1 MAFMGATVEYR
12 PAEYDCLT
20 SNGPQGM
27 VQLQLNE
34 QDLRQTAWRKLPR
47 PECKS
52 FIAGKARFE
61 MARGSLFIQL
71 LGSRWRDGMI
81 LAALGK
87 PTRLGSGSGSI
98 PDYPPARS
106 QTAIGVCDWK

>member
-1 MAFMGATVEYR
+1 
-12 PAEYDCLT
+12 
-20 SNGPQGM
+20 
-27 VQLQLNE
+27 
-34 QDLRQTAWRKLPR
+34 
-47 PECKS
+47 
-52 FIAGKARFE
+52 
-61 MARGSLFIQL
+61 
-71 LGSRWRDGMI
+71 MI